1 MQYIVGDYYA
11 TGEGR
16 CISILITMATPK
28 PDDIETPGSF
38 TDDPYGMT
46 VYVPAVLKEHHTP
59 KVIAAKE
66 FIERFGMHYA
76 RGAENVDKDIF
87 WEKYKAYVPEY
98 IKHMLDDVSGA
109 PPAFNYYCEIYVNYS

>member
-1 MQYIVGDYYA
+1 MQYIVSDYYA

-28 PDDIETPGSF
+28 PDDIETPATF
-38 TDDPYGMT
+38 DDVDGKAT
-46 VYVPAVLKEHHTP
+46 YVPAVLKEHHTP

-66 FIERFGMHYA
+66 FIERFGMYYA
-76 RGAENVDKDIF
+76 RGAENIPEHRF

-98 IKHMLDDVSGA
+98 IKHVLFDVSGA
-109 PPAFNYYCEIYVNYS
+109 PAFNYYSQIYMNYS

>member
-1 MQYIVGDYYA
+1 MQYLVSDYYA

-16 CISILITMATPK
+16 CVSILITMATPK
-28 PDDIETPGSF
+28 PDDIETPGTF
-38 TDDPYGMT
+38 GDVDGKV
-46 VYVPAVLKEHHTP
+46 VYVPAVLKENHTS

-66 FIERFGMHYA
+66 FIEQFGMYYA

-87 WEKYKAYVPEY
+87 WEKYKGYIPEY

-109 PPAFNYYCEIYVNYS
+109 PPAFNYYCQIYVNYS